1 LEVVDIKIFPAHVW
15 ESVLRSNFVARG
27 LQKGKEQGLPTAAK
41 NDISE
46 EILNY
51 LFKHPDA
58 NDTLEGITE
67 WWLLSQRI
75 SHEMKRVK
83 AAVLRLVEEGW
94 IIEIKGNNSTVR
106 YRLNP
111 KKRKESKW

>member
-1 LEVVDIKIFPAHVW
+1 
-15 ESVLRSNFVARG
+15 VARG
-27 LQKGKEQGLPTAAK
+27 LQKGKEEDLPMATK
-41 NDISE
+41 NDTSE

-58 NDTLEGITE
+58 SDTLEGITE

-75 SHEMKRVK
+75 SYEMKRVK
-83 AAVLRLVEEGW
+83 AAVFKLVEEGW
-94 IIEIKGNNSTVR
+94 IIEIKDKKSTVH

-111 KKRKESKW
+111 KKRKEVKSAVSKLSS

>member
-1 LEVVDIKIFPAHVW
+1 M
-15 ESVLRSNFVARG
+15 LRSDFVACD
-27 LQKGKEQGLPTAAK
+27 LQKATEQGLPMAAK

-46 EILNY
+46 EILHY

-58 NDTLEGITE
+58 NDTLEGIAE

-75 SHEMKRVK
+75 SYEMKRVK
-83 AAVLRLVEEGW
+83 AAVLKLVEEGW
-94 IIEIKGNNSTVR
+94 IIEIKGENSTVH

-111 KKRKESKW
+111 KKSKEFKSYVLKLSN

>member
-1 LEVVDIKIFPAHVW
+1 M
-15 ESVLRSNFVARG
+15 RSDFVACD
-27 LQKGKEQGLPTAAK
+27 LQKATEQGLPMATK
-41 NDISE
+41 NSISE

-75 SHEMKRVK
+75 SYEMKRVE
-83 AAVLRLVEEGW
+83 AAVLKLVEEGW
-94 IIEIKGNNSTVR
+94 IIEIKGENSTVH

-111 KKRKESKW
+111 KKSKEFKSYVLKLSN